1 MLKTCIALSSSV
13 SGSLSSKEKEDKE
26 VIQMREQNNF
36 VLGWMCNSKH
46 IHFQVLFT

>member
-1 MLKTCIALSSSV
+1 MLP
-13 SGSLSSKEKEDKE
+13 

-46 IHFQVLFT
+46 IHFHVLLT